1 MVYASL
7 EKGIAKF
14 RNAETA
20 PKSHYLH
27 TFFGLLLIT
36 FTYTEHLMRPY
47 AQFTWSRPI
56 RRPNGVR
63 TTSSSP
69 TRRPAAAF
77 QHVLRPMEA
86 AAARR
91 KRLVPEA

>member
-7 EKGIAKF
+7 EKGITEIPHR
-14 RNAETA
+14 RNRPEKPNLQTSSDYFHIH
-20 PKSHYLH
+20 K
-27 TFFGLLLIT
+27 
-36 FTYTEHLMRPY
+36 HLMRPY